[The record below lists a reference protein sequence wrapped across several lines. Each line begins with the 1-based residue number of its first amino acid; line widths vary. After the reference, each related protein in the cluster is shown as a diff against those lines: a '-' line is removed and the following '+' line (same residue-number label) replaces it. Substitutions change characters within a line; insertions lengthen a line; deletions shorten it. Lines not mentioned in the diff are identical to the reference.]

1 MNEKGEGDGS
11 PNEAKNNISAN
22 VNDQRRQRS
31 NRRDNGMATGEV
43 NASRFTGS
51 TDGLEKY
58 VYDIGDKKESA
69 ENFNRITMKIA
80 NYIAT
85 NVKDAGE
92 FRRAFKPDVLKF
104 EELVIPT
111 LTEKQKQ
118 DTTLVD
124 IWRIDLK
131 ECREKMR
138 AREEAKKQAFS
149 IILGQCSMAVT
160 DRLESSE
167 EWESIDES
175 SDVLQLL
182 KLIRK
187 SLYTRSTSKQ
197 HTHSLQEAQDRFMLF
212 RQAGHMN
219 VNTYFETF
227 KSLYEAYEHLG
238 GGTGHS
244 LAGLQP
250 FLKPKDPT
258 NVTYQEL
265 KDAEKAARE
274 EFLGIRL
281 IRCSDPNRYA
291 GLLADVENSYTR
303 GVDGYPKTLTKAY
316 EMLVNYV
323 DATTVQRNRHPHNR
337 TRQGMSFA
345 QNGRTEAGRGGNGGR
360 GRGGRGR
367 GDGDASRTNA
377 DADNNNNK
385 SSSEVYP
392 AAHPSSTTAV
402 PSTITRSSKRDR
414 LPVRT
419 RLAQV
424 FTQRYGR
431 LPKSWMLADSCS
443 SVDIVSNP
451 DLLHD
456 IHEAKT
462 PLVLHCN
469 AGSVT
474 LTHQGYLE
482 GYPDPVWYY
491 PDGIANIL
499 SLRNL
504 TRHYRISMDSSLHN
518 GLRLHKCDGTTIDF
532 LPSDTGLYYTDA
544 DNFAATPATWAL
556 VTTVKEQASRYT
568 KRQLAEATTA
578 RRMQNIIMHPSDRQL
593 SDVAIHHLRGCP
605 VTKRSIQIA
614 SDVFGPNLGSLK
626 GKTVHRPSPHVQT
639 NTDPVPPE
647 ILERHRDVTL
657 ATDILFV
664 NKIPFLLTVSRDLRF
679 VTVCDLP
686 NRQLPTVEQE
696 LLKVVRLYEHRGFNV
711 TSLLCDPEFEDLR
724 PTFPYLNPCSA
735 DEHVP
740 EVERMIRTIKDR
752 IRSVYVTLP
761 YRHLPRLMV
770 KRLVAN
776 AVLWWNALPAPDSV
790 SDVHSPRYLLVGR
803 ELTYDKHVRLE
814 FGSYVQTHEDHTNDM
829 RQRTLGAICLG
840 PTGNSQGG
848 HYFMSLTSGERIIRH
863 RWTPL
868 PMPEEA
874 IARVSQIGRRQGMP
888 STLAFSN
895 RHGAEIMD
903 QVADVVEDP
912 HPDISDDDSTYSYHS
927 SASESRDDISFAASD
942 YHDDPPALTADPAI
956 DATTPPPFP
965 AATGVTDIGQDL
977 LNADDMSDESSGV
990 DDDNESSGVDDV
1002 SDDDESSGVDDVPD
1016 ERSGLDENDAE
1027 MDVNNDKS
1035 TGVDRNVNL
1044 DEVENAGAE
1053 STDEDIPDGYTMSD
1067 DFQRAEERGRRAA
1080 FEPGNISPNT
1090 RSRTQRRRGQ
1100 APRSE
1105 HALLTAI
1112 VDTFKPETHQT
1123 LFCLVTAQMTANKGV
1138 KIFGKAGEEAI
1149 EKELRQL
1156 LTRNV
1161 MHGVHS
1167 QELTQEQ
1174 RRAAL
1179 RYLMFLKE
1187 KRCGTIKGRGCADGR
1202 KQRLYKSKEET
1213 SSPAL
1218 SIEALLL
1225 SCVIDAYE
1233 RRCVL
1238 TCDIPGAFMQADMD
1252 ELLHLKL
1259 DGTILEILLRMEPSY
1274 HQFVTYENGKKVL
1287 YAQLDKALYGAVQSA
1302 LLFWKKLSAFV
1313 VEKLGF
1319 EINPYDACVAN
1330 KIING
1335 KQFTIAWYVDDLKL
1349 SHVDP
1354 EVVEEIFAKLQ
1365 EEFGKEAPLSVTRGK
1380 VHNYLGMRID
1390 FSVDGK
1396 VQFTM
1401 PSLVDEI
1408 VAQLPPTMA
1417 TGPST
1422 TPAANHLFEV
1432 NNKAAKLSMQDS
1444 DLLHRLTTQLLYLC
1458 KRARP
1463 DLQTAVAFLTT
1474 RVASPD
1480 MDDMK
1485 KLGRCVRYLCR
1496 TAHFPLVLEAN
1507 CIRNIRWWVDA
1518 SYAVHPDMRSH
1529 TGATMT
1535 LGKGSVYS
1543 MSTRQKLN
1551 TRSSTEAE
1559 LVGVN
1564 DAMSLILWTRHF
1576 LEAQGYIVEKN
1587 VVYQD
1592 NESAILLE
1600 KNGRH
1605 SSTKRTRHL
1614 NVRYFFVTD
1623 NVNQGRLSIEYCPTG
1638 DMIADYFTKP
1648 LQGSPF
1654 RKMLKQILNIDDDMI
1669 NSSPQECVKD
1679 NDIETNR
1686 MSQTKTGQSR
1696 VCQSSSESPDIVEVE
1711 AAPMTRTEVEAAA
1724 TSYPAKMASFRS
1736 YADVVRNKERK

>member
-1 MNEKGEGDGS
+1 MSEKEEGDSS
-11 PNEAKNNISAN
+11 PSEAKNNNNTN
-22 VNDQRRQRS
+22 VGDQRRHRS
-31 NRRDNGMATGEV
+31 NRRDNGMGTGEV

-69 ENFNRITMKIA
+69 ENFNRITVKIA

-92 FRRAFKPDVLKF
+92 FRRALKPDVLKF

-111 LTEKQKQ
+111 LTEKAKQ

-160 DRLESSE
+160 DRLESCE
-167 EWESIDES
+167 EWEKIDES
-175 SDVLQLL
+175 SDVLELL

-197 HTHSLQEAQDRFMLF
+197 PTHSLQEAQDRFMLF

-244 LAGLQP
+244 LTGLQQ
-250 FLKPKDPT
+250 FLKPKDSA

-323 DATTVQRNRHPHNR
+323 DASNVQRNRHPQNR

-345 QNGRTEAGRGGNGGR
+345 QDGRTDAGRGGNSGR

-367 GDGDASRTNA
+367 GIGDGSKTNTD
-377 DADNNNNK
+377 DADDKNIK
-385 SSSEVYP
+385 PSSEKYS
-392 AAHPSSTTAV
+392 AAHHSNITTVPPTTVHSTMN
-402 PSTITRSSKRDR
+402 DR

-451 DLLHD
+451 DLLRD
-456 IHEAKT
+456 IHQVDT

-482 GYPDPVWYY
+482 GYPEPVWYY

-504 TRHYRISMDSSLHN
+504 TKHYRISMDSSLHN
-518 GLRLHKCDGTTIDF
+518 GLCLHRCDGTTINF
-532 LPSDTGLYYTDA
+532 LPSDTGLYYADA
-544 DNFAATPATWAL
+544 ASFTPPAATWAL

-568 KRQLAEATTA
+568 KRQLEEATTA

-639 NTDPVPPE
+639 NFDPVPPE
-647 ILERHRDVTL
+647 ILERHRVVTL

-664 NKIPFLLTVSRDLRF
+664 NKIPFLLTVSRHLRF

-686 NRQLPTVEQE
+686 NRQLPTVERE

-724 PTFPYLNPCSA
+724 HTFPYLNPCSA

-752 IRSVYVTLP
+752 IRCVYVTLP

-903 QVADVVEDP
+903 QVSDVIDDP
-912 HPDISDDDSTYSYHS
+912 HPDVSDEDSTYSYHS
-927 SASESRDDISFAASD
+927 AASASHDDFSLAASD
-942 YHDDPPALTADPAI
+942 YHDDTTAMTADPDIA
-956 DATTPPPFP
+956 ATAPPPFP
-965 AATGVTDIGQDL
+965 AATGVTGIGQDL
-977 LNADDMSDESSGV
+977 PSADDMSDESPGV
-990 DDDNESSGVDDV
+990 
-1002 SDDDESSGVDDVPD
+1002 DDESSGVDDVSSGVDDVSD
-1016 ERSGLDENDAE
+1016 ESSGLDESDAE
-1027 MDVNNDKS
+1027 MDLDDDKS
-1035 TGVDRNVNL
+1035 TGVDGNVNL
-1044 DEVENAGAE
+1044 EEVEDADGE
-1053 STDEDIPDGYTMSD
+1053 STDEETPDGYTLSD
-1067 DFQRAEERGRRAA
+1067 DFRRAERQGQRAA
-1080 FEPGNISPNT
+1080 FEPGNVGPNT
-1090 RSRTQRRRGQ
+1090 RSRTRQQRGR

-1105 HALLTAI
+1105 RALLTALL
-1112 VDTFKPETHQT
+1112 DTFKPETHRT
-1123 LFCLVTAQMTANKGV
+1123 LFCLVTAQMTANRGV
-1138 KIFGKAGEEAI
+1138 KVFGKAGEEAI

-1167 QELTQEQ
+1167 RELTQEQ

-1218 SIEALLL
+1218 SIEALFL

-1233 RRCVL
+1233 RRYVL

-1302 LLFWKKLSAFV
+1302 LLFWKKLSTFV
-1313 VEKLGF
+1313 VETLGF

-1401 PSLVDEI
+1401 PTLVNEI

-1432 NNKAAKLSMQDS
+1432 NNKAAKLSIQDS

-1480 MDDMK
+1480 TDDMK
-1485 KLGRCVRYLCR
+1485 KLGRCVRYLRR
-1496 TAHFPLVLEAN
+1496 TAHYPLVLEAN

-1576 LEAQGYIVEKN
+1576 LEAQGYTVEKN

-1600 KNGRH
+1600 KNGRQ

-1648 LQGSPF
+1648 LQGSSF

-1686 MSQTKTGQSR
+1686 VYQTVTDQSPG
-1696 VCQSSSESPDIVEVE
+1696 SESPDVVEVE
-1711 AAPMTRTEVEAAA
+1711 AAPASRVEVEGAA
-1724 TSYPAKMASFRS
+1724 TSNQKEMASYRS
-1736 YADVVRNKERK
+1736 YADVVRGNERK